1 MDFNVLPFQ
10 SFESQAQ
17 NRNEDDRSIIKTSY
31 ERFDFGSLRT
41 RTPLISTS
49 MHKDQLLRI

>member
-1 MDFNVLPFQ
+1 MDFHVLPFK

-17 NRNEDDRSIIKTSY
+17 DGNEDDRSIIKTSY